1 MKREKICPICKNNLE
16 KGEAGFPFPRLPE
29 SYRYRKLAGI
39 VHLTCLIESPEV
51 EAIRN
56 ELTEVL
62 KHSPYPLIC
71 QDGKILVLN
80 HERDKCFLIYDFEDF
95 AIFQVPHNIINEIL
109 NTSVEKELNLDIN
122 GFVKLLIDSR
132 LQLKILK
139 PFSNEEIPL
148 SSLPLERLKIMLGD
162 FLAKQKAEHT
172 VKILI
177 NQIEKIYLQSRQ
189 SASRFE
195 NIPLPRINNKK
206 FRNNN
211 LRRGQVSYGTV

>member
-1 MKREKICPICKNNLE
+1 MKKQKICPICKNNLE
-16 KGEAGFPFPRLPE
+16 KGKASFAFPRLPE

-62 KHSPYPLIC
+62 KHSPYPIVC
-71 QDGKILVLN
+71 QDGKILILN
-80 HERDKCFLIYDFEDF
+80 HERDKCFVIYDFEDF
-95 AIFQVPHNIINEIL
+95 AIFQVPHSFINEIL
-109 NTSVEKELNLDIN
+109 TASVEKELNLDIN
-122 GFVKLLIDSR
+122 GFVKLLIDSN
-132 LQLKILK
+132 LQLTILK
-139 PFSNEEIPL
+139 PFSNEEIRL
-148 SSLPLERLKIMLGD
+148 SSLPLKRMKIMFGD
-162 FLAKQKAEHT
+162 FLAKQKTEYA

-177 NQIEKIYLQSRQ
+177 NQIGKIYFQSRQ
-189 SASRFE
+189 STSRFE
-195 NIPLPRINNKK
+195 NIPLSRVNNKE